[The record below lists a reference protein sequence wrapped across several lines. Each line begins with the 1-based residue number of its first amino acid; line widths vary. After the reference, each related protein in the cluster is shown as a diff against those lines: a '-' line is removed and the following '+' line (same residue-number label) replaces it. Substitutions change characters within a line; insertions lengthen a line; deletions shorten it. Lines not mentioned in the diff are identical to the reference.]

1 MKKIVE
7 WSLFLVLTL
16 SVTLALTA
24 LSHRIGFQ
32 RGYEAGQSARAQELR
47 MLLLRDPPCAPD
59 CGPRPRRIRLVGMD
73 LDAYLLDSG
82 KGPTRLVILADRSKI
97 KEEWR

>member
-1 MKKIVE
+1 MKRIIE
-7 WSLFLVLTL
+7 WSLFAIV
-16 SVTLALTA
+16 VVFITLALTS

-32 RGYEAGQSARAQELR
+32 RGYEVGQSAKAQELR

-59 CGPRPRRIRLVGMD
+59 CGPRPRRVRLVGMNM
-73 LDAYLLDSG
+73 DAYLLDSG
-82 KGPTRLVILADRSKI
+82 KGPTRMVILADRSKI